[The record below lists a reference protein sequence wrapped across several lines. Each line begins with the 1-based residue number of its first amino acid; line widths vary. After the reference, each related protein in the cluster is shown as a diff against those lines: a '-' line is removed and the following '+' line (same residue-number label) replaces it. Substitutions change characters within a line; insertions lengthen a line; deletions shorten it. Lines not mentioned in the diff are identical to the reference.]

1 MAELNEKTNTM
12 LKLIEQ
18 DADSFAQRAD
28 MYYKKRPELVSMVED
43 FYKTHR
49 LLVERYD
56 QVKPDSGIRLLKI
69 PFCR

>member
-28 MYYKKRPELVSMVED
+28 MYYKKRAELVSMVED
-43 FYKTHR
+43 FYKTHH